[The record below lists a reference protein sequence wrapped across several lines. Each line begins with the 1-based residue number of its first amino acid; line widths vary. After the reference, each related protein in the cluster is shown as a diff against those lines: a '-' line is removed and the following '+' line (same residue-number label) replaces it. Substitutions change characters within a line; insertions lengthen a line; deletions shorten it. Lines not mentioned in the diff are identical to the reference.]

1 MCGHQPRQGLRA
13 WNTEESLLPITS
25 AWFGCSVSSLDLPQ
39 SHRTLTCVTAH
50 ESISSPELENCAIP
64 RRICYMGCSSWVFQH
79 QLGGSTQ
86 LQGLGML
93 QRIFCADSGASSVPA
108 QSELLRALKPSEQPW
123 SKRFDPEERPGCTSG
138 TLEANLS
145 QSRLPNSTEAPPG
158 TCNPSGCAT
167 AQLQA
172 LPHFP
177 SLQHGDFWVIPAP
190 CRDRP

>member
-1 MCGHQPRQGLRA
+1 M
-13 WNTEESLLPITS
+13 PITS
-25 AWFGCSVSSLDLPQ
+25 AWSGCSVSFLDLPQ
-39 SHRTLTCVTAH
+39 RHRTLTCVTAH

-64 RRICYMGCSSWVFQH
+64 RRICHMGCSSWVFQH
-79 QLGGSTQ
+79 QLGGSTSSRGWECCRGYSV
-86 LQGLGML
+86 LTVGLP
-93 QRIFCADSGASSVPA
+93 AEHSASSVPA

-123 SKRFDPEERPGCTSG
+123 TKRFDPEERPGCTSG

-177 SLQHGDFWVIPAP
+177 SLPHGDFWVIPAP